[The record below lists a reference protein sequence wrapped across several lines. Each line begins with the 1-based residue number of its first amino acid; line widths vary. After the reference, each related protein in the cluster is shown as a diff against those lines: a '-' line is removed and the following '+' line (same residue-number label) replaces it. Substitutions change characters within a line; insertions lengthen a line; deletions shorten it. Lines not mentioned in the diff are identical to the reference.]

1 MEKWSTVKERKL
13 GKARAEEIAVE
24 ARVQVLEMDL
34 AELRREI
41 GVTQTELAARAG
53 MEQSELSRL
62 ERRDDR
68 LLSTLKRY
76 VESLGCELEVCA
88 VGHGKRVRLHV

>member
-1 MEKWSTVKERKL
+1 MEKWCTVKERKL

-24 ARVQVLEMDL
+24 ARVKVLEMEL
-34 AELRREI
+34 AELRRET
-41 GVTQTELAARAG
+41 GVTQTELAARTG
-53 MEQSELSRL
+53 MEQSELSRF

-76 VESLGCELEVCA
+76 VESLGCELEVWA
-88 VGHGKRVRLHV
+88 VGHGRRVKLHV